1 MNKRENELKVHSL
14 GSGFRNNIKRVSY
27 DDGDMKQAIVDK
39 YGNILTPFFKNIIC
53 ILALDENSGLVIGNN
68 GSENELYYVYCDLR
82 NPDMSCGDK
91 INSKYEVESV
101 KRVNEDVLLITTK
114 NGSSFIDSIYLKQL
128 SDVYDALYFDD
139 GIKSWVFRK
148 VIGKDDMFTIITG
161 PIGLDGR
168 VGNCAYDLFFNK
180 VRPLKTRDSRSKNVF
195 DIIETDSILEELKLK
210 NEQDK
215 ARELEKLKNN
225 K

>member
-68 GSENELYYVYCDLR
+68 NSENELYYEYCDLR
-82 NPDMSCGDK
+82 NPDRSCGDK

-101 KRVNEDVLLITTK
+101 KRINEDVLLITTK

-128 SDVYDALYFDD
+128 SDIYDSLYFDD
-139 GIKSWVFRK
+139 GINSWVFQK
-148 VIGKDDMFTIITG
+148 VINEGDISTVITG

-168 VGNCAYDLFFNK
+168 VGTCAYDLFFNK
-180 VRPLKTRDSRSKNVF
+180 LRPLKKRDSKSKNVF
-195 DIIETDSILEELKLK
+195 DIIETDVIVEELKLK

-215 ARELEKLKNN
+215 AKKLARFQN
-225 K
+225 KK